1 MEDANSNGINVVAHF
16 SLTDTHQAVNSKA
29 RYVLKSVV
37 GENEKQDTIVVK
49 NDQMLFMKDRRTGKG
64 VLMHFD

>member
-1 MEDANSNGINVVAHF
+1 MKIENNIENIQTKDIVN
-16 SLTDTHQAVNSKA
+16 QKKAVNSKA

-37 GENEKQDTIVVK
+37 GENEKQDTVVVK
-49 NDQMLFMKDRRTGKG
+49 NDQMLFMKNKRTGKG

>member
-1 MEDANSNGINVVAHF
+1 MKIENNIENIQTKDIVN
-16 SLTDTHQAVNSKA
+16 QKKAVNSKA

-49 NDQMLFMKDRRTGKG
+49 NDQILFMKDKQTGKG